1 MAKLT
6 KTQQNLI
13 NELRHDLAVI
23 RSYPDYET
31 FYDNCG
37 YNRDGNNQS
46 QLTTGN
52 RCGYNYDTAEKYKK
66 TDPKRFEESKAWY
79 NKVVAEG
86 LMIVYAKT
94 ETVQRLADEGLVE
107 IVEPAKWKGSAE
119 IVKVI
124 EAR

>member
-13 NELRHDLAVI
+13 NDLRHDLAVI

-37 YNRDGNNQS
+37 YNRDGNNQH

-52 RCGYNYDTAEKYKK
+52 QCNERFNTAEKYEKAY
-66 TDPKRFEESKAWY
+66 PKQFEEDKAWF

-107 IVEPAKWKGSAE
+107 IVEPAKWKGDAE

>member
-31 FYDNCG
+31 FFDNCG
-37 YNRDGNNQS
+37 YNRDGNIQR
-46 QLTTGN
+46 QLAAGN
-52 RCGYNYDTAEKYKK
+52 HHNAISDTAEKYEKAY
-66 TDPKRFEESKAWY
+66 PKQFEKDKAWF

-86 LMIVYAKT
+86 LMIIYAKT

-107 IVEPAKWKGSAE
+107 IVEPAKWKGDAE